1 MCYFLLQRLR
11 VRRQAVT
18 GSEAVCQSTER
29 NELFQFHVQYTTI
42 QKVCMDSDFTQF
54 EIKKQFHSFIIRH
67 LQKKCSGNLEKM
79 RVFVRDTFHLN
90 LWRYFLI
97 QVQKE
102 IQRYSIELWPHDV
115 LISEDA
121 ISFWQL
127 YEITLKPICHQY

>member
-67 LQKKCSGNLEKM
+67 LQKNVQVIWRKWKFSFATRSILICDDIFWSKYKRKYKGIP
-79 RVFVRDTFHLN
+79 LN
-90 LWRYFLI
+90 FGPMTCWLAKTQYHF
-97 QVQKE
+97 
-102 IQRYSIELWPHDV
+102 D
-115 LISEDA
+115 
-121 ISFWQL
+121 SFM
-127 YEITLKPICHQY
+127 KKH

>member
-67 LQKKCSGNLEKM
+67 LQKN
-79 RVFVRDTFHLN
+79 VQVI
-90 LWRYFLI
+90 WRKWEFSFATRSILI
-97 QVQKE
+97 CDDIFWSKYK
-102 IQRYSIELWPHDV
+102 YSIELWPHDV